1 MVKEAEITGRS
12 HQSSIDRLTEQ
23 LAAGNTNP
31 GIGKNPIGHGI
42 SEARSRDGAR
52 VYFRQTSEGIEI
64 LGKSTEVNQQKV
76 IDEVLRVFG
85 RGN

>member
-1 MVKEAEITGRS
+1 
-12 HQSSIDRLTEQ
+12 LTEQ
-23 LAAGNTNP
+23 LAAENTNP

-52 VYFRQTSEGIEI
+52 FYFRQTSEGIEI
-64 LGKSTEVNQQKV
+64 LGKSTKVNQQKV